1 MTTKSKAVKPA
12 VVNNIVAKP
21 EHIALAKKAGN
32 SALTMSTMRD
42 AVNEACKALHAAK
55 VKVGQARVCEVAK
68 AFLAERF
75 AGKKASA
82 ATKAQILSCF
92 RKAVESGTPYNE
104 NASKAKAAAKKA
116 ATKQDAPKDSD
127 AAKPAETKPAPKG
140 WDVAETSTENTKPAA
155 PVVVTKPAKDDDT
168 TIILALPRKASAKTA
183 AKQMRAFVEKMRQS
197 ESLAPLAAYIVD
209 VLDEFDGTA
218 EQF

>member
-1 MTTKSKAVKPA
+1 MTTKSKAVA
-12 VVNNIVAKP
+12 VVNTIVAKP

-127 AAKPAETKPAPKG
+127 AVEAKPAAP
-140 WDVAETSTENTKPAA
+140 VVVTKPAA
-155 PVVVTKPAKDDDT
+155 PVVVTKPAKDDET
-168 TIILALPRKASAKTA
+168 TIILALPRKSTAKQA

>member
-1 MTTKSKAVKPA
+1 MTTKSKAAKPA
-12 VVNNIVAKP
+12 VVNTIVAKP

-32 SALTMSTMRD
+32 SALATLNMRD
-42 AVNEACKALHAAK
+42 ACDEACKALHAAK

-75 AGKKASA
+75 AGKKASPA
-82 ATKAQILSCF
+82 VKAQILSCF

-116 ATKQDAPKDSD
+116 ATKQDAPI
-127 AAKPAETKPAPKG
+127 
-140 WDVAETSTENTKPAA
+140 VVTKPAA
-155 PVVVTKPAKDDDT
+155 PIVVTKPAKDDET

>member
-1 MTTKSKAVKPA
+1 MTTKSKAAKPA
-12 VVNNIVAKP
+12 VVNTIVAKP
-21 EHIALAKKAGN
+21 EYIALAKKAGQ
-32 SALTMSTMRD
+32 SAGTIATMRLV
-42 AVNEACKALHAAK
+42 VNEACKALHAAK
-55 VKVGQARVCEVAK
+55 VTVGQSRTCEIAK

-75 AGKKASA
+75 KGKAAKP

-92 RKAVESGTPYNE
+92 RKAVETGSEYNE
-104 NASKAKAAAKKA
+104 NASKAKAKAKKA
-116 ATKQDAPKDSD
+116 ATKQDAPKAVD
-127 AAKPAETKPAPKG
+127 AVEA
-140 WDVAETSTENTKPAA
+140 KPAA
-155 PVVVTKPAKDDDT
+155 PVVVTKPAKDDET